1 MFTSLF
7 PTVVSTIRDSSLR
20 SHYLASVE
28 PELRVVFKHE
38 VQKSGDAVP
47 LRTTTNKAQFR
58 YLQLSAR
65 IL

>member
-7 PTVVSTIRDSSLR
+7 PTVVSTIRDSSLT
-20 SHYLASVE
+20 HYLASVE
-28 PELRVVFKHE
+28 PELRVVFKHDVE
-38 VQKSGDAVP
+38 KCGDAVP

-58 YLQLSAR
+58 YLRLSAK